1 MTIKRSR
8 EKPEKG
14 DAARLVVAFQEVA
27 TREVAESLRGT
38 ELFVEADE
46 LSPLEEGWWEHE
58 LVGLEVFDTH
68 GTKLGRIAEVIVRPQ
83 QDLWR
88 VETTQGSVYL
98 PAVASVVREVRVSE
112 GKVIVDPPAGLF
124 DNDGEIE

>member
-1 MTIKRSR
+1 MTVKRSR

-14 DAARLVVAFQEVA
+14 DAARLVVAFEEVA
-27 TREVAESLRGT
+27 TREVAESLRGA

-46 LSPLEEGWWEHE
+46 LNPLEEGWWEHE

-68 GTKLGRIAEVIVRPQ
+68 ATKLGRIAEVIVRPH

-88 VETTQGSVYL
+88 VETPQGSVYL
-98 PAVASVVREVRVSE
+98 PAVASVVQEVRVSE
-112 GKVIVDPPAGLF
+112 AKVIVDPPGGLF
-124 DNDGEIE
+124 DSEGESE